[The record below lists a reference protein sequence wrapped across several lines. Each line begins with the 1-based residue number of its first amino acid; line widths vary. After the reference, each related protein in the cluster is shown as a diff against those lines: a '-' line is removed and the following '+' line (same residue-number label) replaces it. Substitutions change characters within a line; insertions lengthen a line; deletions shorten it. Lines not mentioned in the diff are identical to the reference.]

1 MTLLNKSIILK
12 LSQKEI
18 SMRDY
23 LLDIVKHTLPMNAFN
38 QLRVDNSDNNTTISA
53 TENERQ
59 LVVQAKTHAPIP
71 QFQGTFGIPNLNLLN
86 TLLNIPEY
94 DETAAI
100 NFELKEAAEEVI
112 PFKLH
117 FKNAAGDFENDFRLM
132 SKKVIGDLEP
142 LLALTAKFPV
152 EFNPSVNSI
161 TRLKYQVSANPDEK
175 TVQFDVSKGT
185 VRVSVG
191 DSSSHSGSFVF
202 ATGVDESSTYNFDVP
217 SAFVLPALNMDGD
230 KKIQIG
236 EIGLKITVDS
246 GLISYDYMIPMASK

>member
-1 MTLLNKSIILK
+1 
-12 LSQKEI
+12 
-18 SMRDY
+18 MRDY
-23 LLDIVKHTLPMNAFN
+23 LLDIVKHTLPMSAFN
-38 QLRVDNSDNNTTISA
+38 QLRVDSNDGSTSISA
-53 TENERQ
+53 TESERQ
-59 LVVQAKTHAPIP
+59 LVVQARTHAAIP
-71 QFQGTFGIPNLNLLN
+71 QFQGTFGLPNLNLLN

-94 DETAAI
+94 DDSATI
-100 NFELKEAAEEVI
+100 NFELKEGEEVV

-132 SKKVIGDLEP
+132 SRKVIEDLEP

-152 EFNPSVNSI
+152 EFNPTVNSI
-161 TRLKYQVSANPDEK
+161 TRLKYQVSANPDER

-202 ATGVDESSTYNFDVP
+202 ATGVDESSNYNFDVP
-217 SAFVLPALNMDGD
+217 SAYVLPALNMDGD

>member
-1 MTLLNKSIILK
+1 
-12 LSQKEI
+12 
-18 SMRDY
+18 
-23 LLDIVKHTLPMNAFN
+23 MNAFN
-38 QLRVDNSDNNTTISA
+38 QLRIDSGDTTTTISA
-53 TENERQ
+53 TEAERQ

-71 QFQGTFGIPNLNLLN
+71 QFQGTFGLPNLNLLN

-94 DETAAI
+94 DDSATI
-100 NFELKEAAEEVI
+100 NFELKEAEEVV

-132 SKKVIGDLEP
+132 SKKVIEDLEK

-152 EFNPSVNSI
+152 DFVPSMNSI

-175 TVQFDVSKGT
+175 TVQFDVNKGT

-202 ATGVDESSTYNFDVP
+202 ATGVDESSNYNFDVP
-217 SAFVLPALNMDGD
+217 SAYVLPALGMSGD

-236 EIGLKITVDS
+236 ELGLKITVDS
-246 GLISYDYMIPMASK
+246 GLVSYDYMIPMMAK

>member
-1 MTLLNKSIILK
+1 
-12 LSQKEI
+12 
-18 SMRDY
+18 
-23 LLDIVKHTLPMNAFN
+23 MNAFN
-38 QLRVDNSDNNTTISA
+38 QLRIDSGDTTTTISA
-53 TENERQ
+53 TEAERQ

-71 QFQGTFGIPNLNLLN
+71 QFQGTFGLPNLNLLN

-94 DETAAI
+94 DDSATI
-100 NFELKEAAEEVI
+100 NFELKEAEEVV

-132 SKKVIGDLEP
+132 SKKVIEDLEK

-152 EFNPSVNSI
+152 DFVPSMNSS

-175 TVQFDVSKGT
+175 TVQFDVNKGT

-202 ATGVDESSTYNFDVP
+202 ATGVDESSNYNFDVP
-217 SAFVLPALNMDGD
+217 SAYVLPALGMSGD

-236 EIGLKITVDS
+236 ELGLKITVDS
-246 GLISYDYMIPMASK
+246 GLVSYDYMIPMMAK

>member
-1 MTLLNKSIILK
+1 
-12 LSQKEI
+12 
-18 SMRDY
+18 MRDY

-38 QLRVDNSDNNTTISA
+38 QLRIDSGDTTTTISA
-53 TENERQ
+53 TEAERQ

-71 QFQGTFGIPNLNLLN
+71 QFQGTFGLPNLNLLN

-94 DETAAI
+94 DDSATI
-100 NFELKEAAEEVI
+100 NFELKEAEEVV

-132 SKKVIGDLEP
+132 SKKVIEDLEK

-152 EFNPSVNSI
+152 DFVPSMNSI

-175 TVQFDVSKGT
+175 TVQFDVNKGT

-202 ATGVDESSTYNFDVP
+202 APGVEESSNYNFDVP
-217 SAFVLPALNMDGD
+217 SAYVLPALGMSGD

-236 EIGLKITVDS
+236 ELGLKITVDS
-246 GLISYDYMIPMASK
+246 GLVSYDYMIPMMAK

>member
-1 MTLLNKSIILK
+1 
-12 LSQKEI
+12 
-18 SMRDY
+18 MRDY

-38 QLRVDNSDNNTTISA
+38 QLRIDSGDTTTTISA
-53 TENERQ
+53 TEAERQ

-71 QFQGTFGIPNLNLLN
+71 QFQGTFGLPNLNLLN

-94 DETAAI
+94 DDSATI
-100 NFELKEAAEEVI
+100 NFELKEAEEVV

-132 SKKVIGDLEP
+132 SKKVIEDLEK

-152 EFNPSVNSI
+152 DFVPSMNSI

-175 TVQFDVSKGT
+175 TVQFDVNKGT

-202 ATGVDESSTYNFDVP
+202 ATGVDESSNYNFDVP
-217 SAFVLPALNMDGD
+217 SAYVLPALGMSGD

-236 EIGLKITVDS
+236 ELGLKITVDS
-246 GLISYDYMIPMASK
+246 GLVSYDYMIPMMAK